1 MRGGPIWFHKKG
13 WSIWFHKRG
22 WSRERWSHKG
32 GPMRGGP
39 IWFHKRV
46 GPMRSGP
53 IRGVG
58 PIRGGT
64 IKGGPRRY
72 EGRNFLK
79 AMASRD
85 QVLKC
90 TATISLK
97 THSKAPPL
105 SAQYMSAKTLLPCSH
120 NINLT

>member
-1 MRGGPIWFHKKG
+1 MVPFGSIRGVGPFGFIRGVGPMR
-13 WSIWFHKRG
+13 
-22 WSRERWSHKG
+22 G

-39 IWFHKRV
+39 IWFPFGSIRGV

-58 PIRGGT
+58 PIMGGT